1 MRGGGYSRGVRGEEE
16 GDYSRE
22 AIISNNP
29 AKGGNEINE
38 EFQTKVDMNNKGL
51 YSYSSRSIA

>member
-1 MRGGGYSRGVRGEEE
+1 VKERGDYSRGVRGVG

-29 AKGGNEINE
+29 TKKGRTFDGG
-38 EFQTKVDMNNKGL
+38 D
-51 YSYSSRSIA
+51 